1 MTRKGRKSQS
11 RRGII
16 VDPKSAPLSFRLR
29 AKSRSA
35 PLCLLLPTRPTSLG
49 SCWVPF
55 SLTIFPLKRP
65 SIGKIGSQMEPSE
78 AGPFGRGG
86 ARERSETWPSGRGE
100 RCGLCPD
107 DGPPIGCTP
116 RGLRL
121 LRPTIEVT
129 SGSATTPR
137 RPPTQAAKKCRIG
150 PQVFPVPPAE
160 SPVDGAGPQRGVK
173 TGRRITIWNHLT
185 RSGAPFSLDSKNRSF
200 SSREKE
206 TGFERSLS
214 DHAAHPHPLLRATFP
229 PGEGSVC
236 SPSHR

>member
-11 RRGII
+11 RRGIV
-16 VDPKSAPLSFRLR
+16 VDPKSAPLSFRLK

-49 SCWVPF
+49 SCWAPA
-55 SLTIFPLKRP
+55 LTIFPLKRP
-65 SIGKIGSQMEPSE
+65 STGKIETQMEPSE

-86 ARERSETWPSGRGE
+86 AKKRSETWPSGRGE

-121 LRPTIEVT
+121 PRPTIEVT
-129 SGSATTPR
+129 SVSATTPR
-137 RPPTQAAKKCRIG
+137 RPPAQAAKKVGIEPRR
-150 PQVFPVPPAE
+150 FPVPPAE
-160 SPVDGAGPQRGVK
+160 SPVDGAGPLRGVK

-185 RSGAPFSLDSKNRSF
+185 RSGAPFSLDSKNRF
-200 SSREKE
+200 FFRQGKRN
-206 TGFERSLS
+206 GL
-214 DHAAHPHPLLRATFP
+214 
-229 PGEGSVC
+229 
-236 SPSHR
+236 